1 MAHFADEPS
10 RRSRRDL
17 NEQRMGKCRRLAV
30 LSNAREALLPD
41 CGWRPYHE
49 TFCWCLEISSRLNI
63 ENRSA
68 PSVRRC
74 VWWGEPWIGFD
85 TPLFRGPHGLGW
97 VSFASIARR
106 PMSLSKRYAKIE
118 ESESKMTSF
127 SIDPTVCDLIFEQT
141 NGHVGAIR
149 TFLFH
154 VISAGKT
161 TKDSSLLPCLELNW
175 PSIILSYLSM
185 NTCSCDW
192 RPRTSPAPI
201 PCVLQA
207 RKSCHSCRCGS
218 RWVDQA
224 RYFCQGSF
232 NDLGFSFPATF
243 WPGSW

>member
-63 ENRSA
+63 ENQSA

-85 TPLFRGPHGLGW
+85 TPLFREPPGSCDEPAVTAWAG
-97 VSFASIARR
+97 F
-106 PMSLSKRYAKIE
+106 PSLRLREDLWAYQNVHQNVRKIE
-118 ESESKMTSF
+118 ESEGKMTSF

-154 VISAGKT
+154 GYILTWLFITCFVAGW
-161 TKDSSLLPCLELNW
+161 SCSNRRRAI
-175 PSIILSYLSM
+175 PSTNIAV
-185 NTCSCDW
+185 W
-192 RPRTSPAPI
+192 
-201 PCVLQA
+201 
-207 RKSCHSCRCGS
+207 
-218 RWVDQA
+218 
-224 RYFCQGSF
+224 
-232 NDLGFSFPATF
+232 
-243 WPGSW
+243 